1 MWSDPE
7 IQLLINE
14 RRARNEEFYEM
25 AGRSKVAFWMS
36 VASVVNIRFSGN
48 YTGEQCKEKFQNL
61 VREHKVRKNYKM
73 LPIRN

>member
-14 RRARNEEFYEM
+14 RRTRNEEFYEM
-25 AGRSKVAFWMS
+25 AGRSKVAFWTS

-61 VREHKVRKNYKM
+61 VWEHKVRKNYKM